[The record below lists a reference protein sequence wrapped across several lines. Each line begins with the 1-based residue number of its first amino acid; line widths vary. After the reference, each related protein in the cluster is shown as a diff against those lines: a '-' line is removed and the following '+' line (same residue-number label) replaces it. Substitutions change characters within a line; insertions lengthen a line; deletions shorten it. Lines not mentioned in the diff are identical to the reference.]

1 MASEPRF
8 AVITGATSG
17 FGRATALHLATEG
30 YDVCLVGRSPE
41 RGADVTAE
49 INRISSVKTYVV
61 SGDLSSIG
69 DVARVGDEIA
79 SLERPIN
86 LLVNNA
92 GAIFGLRRAES
103 NDGIEMTMALNHFA
117 YVQLTR
123 RLLDLVI
130 AAAPSKIINVASDAY
145 SFAKGRFD
153 FEDWQATRR
162 YRPHRQYG
170 MSKLANILF
179 TKELARRV
187 AESNISVVAW
197 SPKGLTA
204 TRFAYGS
211 NRLAP
216 LAMKL
221 THPFVTKTQDAV
233 VSLLDLCDRQPTP
246 DEQGAFFHDTRID
259 PVDVATDD
267 DAKRL
272 WDLSEQILD
281 EKSGR
286 Q

>member
-1 MASEPRF
+1 MASTQRF
-8 AVITGATSG
+8 AVVTGATSG
-17 FGRATALHLATEG
+17 FGRATALHLAAEG

-41 RGADVTAE
+41 RGADVAAE
-49 INRISSVKTYVV
+49 ISRISSVATFIV
-61 SGDLSSIG
+61 SADLSSIG
-69 DVARVGDEIA
+69 DVARVGDEVA
-79 SLERPIN
+79 SLGRPID

-92 GAIFGLRRAES
+92 GAIFGFRRAVS
-103 NDGIEMTMALNHFA
+103 IDGIEMTMALNHFA
-117 YVQLTR
+117 YVQLTN
-123 RLLDLVI
+123 RLLDLVL
-130 AAAPSKIINVASDAY
+130 AAAPSKVINVASDAY

-153 FEDWQATRR
+153 FENWQATRS

-179 TKELARRV
+179 TKELGRRV
-187 AESNISVVAW
+187 GESNVSVVAW

-221 THPFVTKTQDAV
+221 SHPFVTKTQDAV
-233 VSLLDLCDRQPTP
+233 VSLLDLCDRQLSAE
-246 DEQGAFFHDTRID
+246 EQGAFFHDATID
-259 PVDVATDD
+259 PVGVATAD
-267 DAKRL
+267 DAERL
-272 WDLSEQILD
+272 WNLSEKILD
-281 EKSGR
+281 EKSGP